1 MKRIITVV
9 TLLAVLTMSIA
20 LFAACGSSREQDERL
35 VGTWDFLGMPA
46 YYVLNAN
53 GSGTMDGEAINWWTD
68 GNTLYVC
75 VTPSDCGNRRC
86 SQPWEW
92 RFTLSNSD
100 NNLNL
105 RSLTE
110 STLVF
115 DYTRA
120 N

>member
-1 MKRIITVV
+1 
-9 TLLAVLTMSIA
+9 MSVA
-20 LFAACGSSREQDERL
+20 LFAGCGSSREQDERL

-53 GSGTMDGEAINWWTD
+53 GTGTMDGDAINWWTD
-68 GNTLYVC
+68 GSTLFVC
-75 VTPSDCGNRRC
+75 VTPSVCGSRRC
-86 SQPWEW
+86 SAPMEW
-92 RFTLSNSD
+92 RFTLSNGD

-105 RSLTE
+105 SSLTA
-110 STLVF
+110 SGLVF